1 MTTIRSIT
9 YMPGGRNIFACGDFN
24 ANANLTANVT
34 TDFTQV
40 LYTAAIFQMDNF
52 GGVNWYLT
60 VAGTNP
66 IMTAPGQDRCM
77 GVSWDPVAN
86 YLTVLLQT
94 KS

>member
-1 MTTIRSIT
+1 
-9 YMPGGRNIFACGDFN
+9 
-24 ANANLTANVT
+24 
-34 TDFTQV
+34 
-40 LYTAAIFQMDNF
+40 MDNF

-86 YLTVLLQT
+86 YLTVLL
-94 KS
+94 